1 MIDVK
6 DEQIRLYA
14 RQLKV
19 PTFAN
24 YRDILRQCKPEA
36 DFTDLLLDLMM
47 AEASSRQENQ
57 TKRRLKAA
65 AFPFQKTLDDFD
77 MTQLNKSVSPV
88 FLQELASCKFIADRQ
103 NIVMIGNPG
112 RGKTHIA
119 IALGIKACLQGYRV
133 LFKNASTLSTELT
146 EARDNYQLGRLERQL
161 DKTDL
166 LILDELSYLSFNKFE
181 SDLLFKVLSDRS
193 ERSSTIVTTN
203 LPFSKWTELFENT
216 TMVAALVDRLTYR
229 SHVLDMNGPSYRLL
243 ATKGGSDV
251 QYHKPVSWLKYSV
264 AQLAQIFAS
273 TWLKYSLTFTRYLR
287 EHRPIL
293 YTNLKTTGQLRSHLA
308 DVEEQANALFLRLVK
323 DYAASEGVTEQLKA
337 QELMEWVRR
346 MNGIRARVTEVVN
359 SEVIIHSLF

>member
-1 MIDVK
+1 MMDAK
-6 DEQIRLYA
+6 EEQIRLYA
-14 RQLKV
+14 RQLKI

-36 DFTDLLLDLMM
+36 NFTDLLLDLMM

-77 MTQLNKSVSPV
+77 MTQLNPSVSPV
-88 FLQELASCKFIADRQ
+88 FLQELASCKFIEDRQ

-119 IALGIKACLQGYRV
+119 IALGVKACLQGYRV

-161 DKTDL
+161 AKADL

-181 SDLLFKVLSDRS
+181 SDLLFKVISDRS

-203 LPFSKWTELFENT
+203 LPFSKWTDLFEST
-216 TMVAALVDRLTYR
+216 TMVAALVDRLTFR
-229 SHVLDMNGPSYRLL
+229 SHVLDMNGASYRLL
-243 ATKGGSDV
+243 TTKGGSDV
-251 QYHKPVSWLKYSV
+251 Q
-264 AQLAQIFAS
+264 
-273 TWLKYSLTFTRYLR
+273 
-287 EHRPIL
+287 
-293 YTNLKTTGQLRSHLA
+293 
-308 DVEEQANALFLRLVK
+308 
-323 DYAASEGVTEQLKA
+323 
-337 QELMEWVRR
+337 
-346 MNGIRARVTEVVN
+346 
-359 SEVIIHSLF
+359 

>member
-1 MIDVK
+1 LQQGGVGLVIDTRE
-6 DEQIRLYA
+6 EQIRLLA
-14 RQLKV
+14 RQLKI

-24 YRDILRQCKPEA
+24 YQDVLRQSKPNA
-36 DFTDLLLDLMM
+36 GFSDLLLDLMLSET
-47 AEASSRQENQ
+47 ASRQENQ

-65 AFPFQKTLDDFD
+65 GFPFQKTLHEFD
-77 MTQLNKSVSPV
+77 MSQLNESVSPI
-88 FLQELASCKFIADRQ
+88 FLQELASCKFLQERQ

-146 EARDNYQLGRLERQL
+146 EARDNYQLGKLERQL

-166 LILDELSYLSFNKFE
+166 LILDELSYLSFNKYE

-193 ERSSTIVTTN
+193 ERTSTIVTTN

-243 ATKGGSDV
+243 ETQSGS
-251 QYHKPVSWLKYSV
+251 SV
-264 AQLAQIFAS
+264 
-273 TWLKYSLTFTRYLR
+273 
-287 EHRPIL
+287 E
-293 YTNLKTTGQLRSHLA
+293 
-308 DVEEQANALFLRLVK
+308 
-323 DYAASEGVTEQLKA
+323 
-337 QELMEWVRR
+337 
-346 MNGIRARVTEVVN
+346 
-359 SEVIIHSLF
+359 